1 MKLKQP
7 SKDAASKIGMMVN
20 REWAKNLV
28 MGVIRMYEEQ
38 YDTLSPN
45 VESMLVFVATELKRQ
60 NIYIIPE
67 EKP

>member
-1 MKLKQP
+1 MKLKQT